1 MKHSVS
7 REQLLDAQ
15 RNEASEYETYS
26 WLASRVRDE
35 SNRAILERI
44 AGEERRHYEV
54 FKRLTGT
61 DVGPRRSRVFWYR
74 TLSRGLGL
82 SFGLRLMERGE
93 RLTQS
98 VYARLKEQY
107 PQLADVLLDEQRH
120 ETEILG
126 LIEEER
132 IAYAGSVV
140 LGLNDAL
147 VELTGALA
155 GLTLALRNGQ
165 VIAMTGLITGVAA
178 SMSMAASAFLSSR
191 EEADRQEGRSPLKS
205 AAYTGAAYIATVIVL
220 ILPYLLISSVFW
232 ALAVMMALSILVILS
247 YNFYIATAKG
257 TPLWR
262 RFGTMAGISL
272 AVAVISFLFGMAA
285 RTIFGVDV

>member
-61 DVGPRRSRVFWYR
+61 DVGPRRSSVFWYR

>member
-1 MKHSVS
+1 MKHAVS

-272 AVAVISFLFGMAA
+272 AVAAVSFLFGMAA
-285 RTIFGVDV
+285 RAIFGVDV

>member
-1 MKHSVS
+1 MKHAVS

>member
-61 DVGPRRSRVFWYR
+61 DVRPRRSSVFWYR

-205 AAYTGAAYIATVIVL
+205 AAYTGAAYITTVVIL

>member
-61 DVGPRRSRVFWYR
+61 DVGPRRSSVFWYR

-205 AAYTGAAYIATVIVL
+205 AAYTGAAYITTVVIL

>member
-205 AAYTGAAYIATVIVL
+205 AAYTGAAYITTVIVL

-272 AVAVISFLFGMAA
+272 AVAAVSFLFGMAA
-285 RTIFGVDV
+285 RAIFGVDV

>member
-1 MKHSVS
+1 MKHAVS

-61 DVGPRRSRVFWYR
+61 DVGPRRSSVFWYR